1 MGIAKFYS
9 WLRRKGYRGALQR
22 YVPQNVS
29 SFSFDLNGLIHRVA
43 QEVYAYGE
51 GENPVRKKLIEKM
64 DPRLLEAEFHLAFGA
79 RLSEV
84 IAGVQPRDTL
94 VLAIDGVAPQAK
106 IAQQRQ
112 RRFRAALESSG
123 DSVFNSSCITPGT
136 EFMKRLDNYIQRW
149 IIGAKNALPPKV
161 IYSSHMVEGEGEH
174 KIFSLIREGE
184 VIGNG
189 AHAIF
194 GMDADLIML
203 SMLAPLDQIF
213 LIRENLTDVI
223 DIDNLKMG
231 IQEEMNSIEDFV
243 VMIFL
248 LGNDF
253 LPHLP
258 TLSDMEEAIDTMIRI
273 YNMENLKLTDG
284 KDIDWNGLS
293 EFLSAMA
300 KEEPRLLEL
309 ESERDV
315 MFPSKMM
322 EAATSKTSSIQT
334 GGKIIKTSRFDPNI
348 YRAAWYE
355 NAIGLKGPKANN
367 VFSKILPKF
376 KFGVTNDKV
385 VKMVKAYLDGIGW
398 VYRYYS
404 SGKNH
409 VNNDYVYRYLYS
421 PLFSD
426 MALVSNKYVP
436 NKETYE
442 FNPNA
447 IVINPV
453 HQLLSVLPLKS
464 KNLLPDEVKHLMNID
479 SMIGDYYSESQIL
492 DRGGYNTEWQGT
504 LLINFVDMNRVKD
517 AVERTSVF
525 TPDRIVEFSPVLN
538 IVLVKDRTVMD
549 LNRRTQKFK
558 NYLDKSTGNRGRGN
572 TQYSKGRGS
581 SYGRGQ
587 SGRGKTSFG
596 RGGRGQSQYSGR
608 GRANKDRGGEQFE
621 RSSISLP
628 PSKQQQRTKQP
639 VQKFEI

>member
-1 MGIAKFYS
+1 MA
-9 WLRRKGYRGALQR
+9 
-22 YVPQNVS
+22 V
-29 SFSFDLNGLIHRVA
+29 
-43 QEVYAYGE
+43 
-51 GENPVRKKLIEKM
+51 
-64 DPRLLEAEFHLAFGA
+64 
-79 RLSEV
+79 
-84 IAGVQPRDTL
+84 
-94 VLAIDGVAPQAK
+94 DGVAPQAK

-112 RRFRAALESSG
+112 RRFRAAMDSSG

-149 IIGAKNALPPKV
+149 IVGAKNALPPKV
-161 IYSSHMVEGEGEH
+161 IYSSHMVAGEGEH

-223 DIDNLKMG
+223 DIDNLKTG

-273 YNMENLKLTDG
+273 YNMEDFKLTNG
-284 KDIDWNGLS
+284 KDIDWNGLTQ
-293 EFLSAMA
+293 FLSAMA

-322 EAATSKTSSIQT
+322 EAATSKTSSIQV
-334 GGKIIKTSRFDPNI
+334 GGKVVKNLTKPNSEIVETTIFKTSRFNPGI
-348 YRAAWYE
+348 YRSAWYE
-355 NAIGLKGPKANN
+355 NAIGLKGPKAND
-367 VFSKILPKF
+367 VFSKLLPKS

-385 VKMVKAYLDGIGW
+385 VKMVKSYLNGIAW

-426 MALVSNKYVP
+426 MSLVSNKYVP
-436 NKETYE
+436 AKEVYE
-442 FNPNA
+442 FNPDA

-464 KNLLPDEVKHLMNID
+464 KDLLPDEVKHLMNID
-479 SMIGDYYSESQIL
+479 SMIGDYYPESQFL
-492 DRGGYNTEWQGT
+492 DRGGFNTEWQGT
-504 LLINFVDMNRVKD
+504 LLINFVDMNRIKD

-538 IVLVKDRTVMD
+538 IVLVKDRSIMD

-558 NYLDKSTGNRGRGN
+558 NYLDKSTGNRGRGGQGSSYGRGRGN
-572 TQYSKGRGS
+572 TQYSKGRGQGGRGR
-581 SYGRGQ
+581 GRGQ
-587 SGRGKTSFG
+587 
-596 RGGRGQSQYSGR
+596 YSGKFER
-608 GRANKDRGGEQFE
+608 GPPLKKDRGGEQFE
-621 RSSISLP
+621 RSSIVRP
-628 PSKQQQRTKQP
+628 PTNQQKRVKQP